1 MSEKLL
7 NHSSIIENA
16 PYLFADPLTE
26 LPAQATAKCVDPNSP
41 QFARCGGLVSFAKC
55 DPGNAFA
62 KCDGGVSFAKC
73 DPPPAPFAKCD
84 PPPAPFAK
92 CNV

>member
-26 LPAQATAKCVDPNSP
+26 LPAQATAKCVNPNSP

-62 KCDGGVSFAKC
+62 KCD
-73 DPPPAPFAKCD
+73 PPPAPFAKCD
-84 PPPAPFAK
+84 PPPAPFAR
-92 CNV
+92 CSV